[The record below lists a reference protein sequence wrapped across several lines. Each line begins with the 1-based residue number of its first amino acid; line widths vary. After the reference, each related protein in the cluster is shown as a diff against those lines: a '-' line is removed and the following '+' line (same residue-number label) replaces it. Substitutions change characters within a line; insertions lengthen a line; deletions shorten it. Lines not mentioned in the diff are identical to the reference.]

1 MDFVRHDAHAVTE
14 AYFAEAAQ
22 LLPGPH
28 PAHGVVRIAK
38 QHKFH
43 FFVDDF
49 LFKVSKV
56 YRIFAVRIH
65 KRTVDKFPFVVFDR
79 IQKRVIHGAHNK
91 HAVALVRISFDR
103 HIQRENYAGREHYLF
118 VFKVG
123 VKVRF
128 VPVFKGF
135 VIARHRAGI
144 SVNAKGRDVFHLF
157 YDLGN
162 GRKIHIR
169 NPHRKSVRGLVVFFV
184 KIVFPAACSF
194 SVDDFVKV
202 VHDVEFSP

>member
-1 MDFVRHDAHAVTE
+1 MFVVAVNEVAVDFVRAHEYAVFSCDCGNAIE
-14 AYFAEAAQ
+14 FVFRINA
-22 LLPGPH
+22 P
-28 PAHGVVRIAK
+28 HGVMRITK

-49 LFKVSKV
+49 LFKVVKV

-65 KRTVDKFPFVVFDR
+65 KRTVDKFPFVVFDC

-103 HIQRENYAGREHYLF
+103 HIKRENYAGREHYLF

-135 VIARHRAGI
+135 VIADI
-144 SVNAKGRDVFHLF
+144 GRE
-157 YDLGN
+157 Y
-162 GRKIHIR
+162 
-169 NPHRKSVRGLVVFFV
+169 P
-184 KIVFPAACSF
+184 
-194 SVDDFVKV
+194 
-202 VHDVEFSP
+202 